1 HLQTLP
7 LHDALPISLYW
18 NSFFTAS
25 YTLSRTVTD
34 CSDAQIIPL
43 SNVLEWI
50 MELTASLISAVSSI
64 MTGVFP
70 APTPRAGFPDE
81 YADFT
86 IPGPPVARI
95 RSESLMTVV
104 VSSREGAS
112 IHPMIPSGAPAFTA
126 ASSTTLAAA
135 IVHFLAAGWG
145 LMMIAL
151 VVCRQT

>member
-1 HLQTLP
+1 M
-7 LHDALPISLYW
+7 I
-18 NSFFTAS
+18 
-25 YTLSRTVTD
+25 
-34 CSDAQIIPL
+34 
-43 SNVLEWI
+43 
-50 MELTASLISAVSSI
+50 ELTAILTSAVSSI

-104 VSSREGAS
+104 VSSSDGAS

-126 ASSTTLAAA
+126 ASRTTFAAA
-135 IVHFLAAGWG
+135 MVLFFAAGWG
-145 LMMIAL
+145 LMIMAFLVFRQIRVLKIAVEVGL
-151 VVCRQT
+151 VVGMTAAIRPIGSATFLIPYAGSSSITPQVLVFL